1 MTNKEK
7 YNDELMKILIHGG
20 KLGVH
25 KETGKPITCGTN
37 LDCRNCQFCACNRF
51 CSEEREKWLNEEYI
65 EPQVDWSKVP
75 VDTPILTSYDGVD
88 WHNRYFAKA
97 INGEVWAWSN
107 GVTSWTTHAH
117 SMTRWEYAKLAE
129 SEENVE

>member
-20 KLGVH
+20 KLGVQ
-25 KETGKPITCGTN
+25 KETGKPFICGAMI
-37 LDCRNCQFCACNRF
+37 CGSCKFF
-51 CSEEREKWLNEEYI
+51 GGSKICSEERKKWLNEEYV
-65 EPQVDWSKVP
+65 EPKVDWSKVP

-107 GVTSWTTHAH
+107 GVTSWTTDAH

-129 SEENVE
+129 SEEDK